1 MTMMETSGLKYNIR
15 NKTPKYKEIPKNTI
29 IIVSVEITTERMCDD
44 QGSFSEKSKKSNQKN
59 PVPEIVAEDGN
70 AAVIGGAPATIQ

>member
-1 MTMMETSGLKYNIR
+1 
-15 NKTPKYKEIPKNTI
+15 
-29 IIVSVEITTERMCDD
+29 MCDD